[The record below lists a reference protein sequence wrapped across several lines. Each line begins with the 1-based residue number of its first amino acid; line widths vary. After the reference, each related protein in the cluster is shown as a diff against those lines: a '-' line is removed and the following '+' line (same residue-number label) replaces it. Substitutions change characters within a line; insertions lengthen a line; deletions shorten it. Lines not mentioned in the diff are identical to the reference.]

1 MRKHVVILA
10 VALFALC
17 ALAASAADI
26 TGKWVAQM
34 PGRDGA
40 TTEWTLN
47 LKQAGEKLTGT
58 VTSPRGD
65 QEISEGKVAADAVS
79 FVTVS
84 TFGEMTMKW
93 AYKGTVAGNEI
104 KFTRSMEGGP
114 GGPPGGAPP
123 GGGGGGRGF
132 GGPQEFVAKKA
143 S

>member
-1 MRKHVVILA
+1 MRKHVIVLA
-10 VALFALC
+10 VALLALC
-17 ALAASAADI
+17 AMAVSAADI

-40 TTEWTLN
+40 TTEWTFN
-47 LKQAGEKLTGT
+47 LKQAGEKVTGA

-65 QEISEGKVAADAVS
+65 QEISEGKVAGDAVS

-93 AYKGTVAGNEI
+93 VYKGTIAGNEI
-104 KFTRSMEGGP
+104 KFTRSMEGGR
-114 GGPPGGAPP
+114 GGAPP
-123 GGGGGGRGF
+123 GGGGGRGPM
-132 GGPQEFVAKKA
+132 GPQEFVAKKA